1 MLILAMDANF
11 RLKNRMRA
19 NDQTDPELGPGW
31 AYFVN
36 SAGYKKHLKNYI
48 SEEDVSMQVKIVL
61 RCVLTFSGQIST
73 CIVFAA
79 LMQKDTKLTTGL
91 RCSGVGACICARHE
105 CVRPQGLGDL
115 QKGER

>member
-36 SAGYKKHLKNYI
+36 NSPYATFIKDYVDD
-48 SEEDVSMQVKIVL
+48 EEVRQFLNMLSMSHSLVCRL
-61 RCVLTFSGQIST
+61 CHAS
-73 CIVFAA
+73 VF
-79 LMQKDTKLTTGL
+79 
-91 RCSGVGACICARHE
+91 
-105 CVRPQGLGDL
+105 RPC
-115 QKGER
+115 